1 MSTNKFS
8 EAYHSYKYLRER
20 GFPEKASIKLVGDR
34 YRLTR
39 VQRNCLFRGA
49 IEAET
54 ASRRSAKIIQ
64 PAGVASRGLA
74 LDWYNVLITVESY
87 LKGLTILLA
96 DDGVLRDSTAVH
108 GSYRWGAVT
117 EKAVSSILE
126 GVGALEPASVD
137 VFLDSPISFSGEMA
151 EQIRMRLAGL
161 PFPSVVSLDRS
172 ADFALKSY
180 DGIVASSDSV
190 VMDRARAVFD
200 LPRFVLERSFAFT
213 PRPLPDL
220 AP

>member
-1 MSTNKFS
+1 MSTNNFS

-39 VQRNCLFRGA
+39 VQRNCLFRGV
-49 IEAET
+49 IETAT
-54 ASRRSAKIIQ
+54 ASRRLAKIIQ
-64 PAGVASRGLA
+64 PAGIASQPLA

-87 LKGLTILLA
+87 LKGLTVLLA

-108 GSYRWGAVT
+108 GSYRKGPVT

-137 VFLDSPISFSGEMA
+137 VFLDSPIAFSGEMA
-151 EQIRMRLAGL
+151 EQIRRRLAGL
-161 PFPSVVSLDRS
+161 AFPSVVSLDRS

-190 VMDRARAVFD
+190 VMDRARAVID
-200 LPRFVLERSFAFT
+200 LPRFVLERSFAFI

-220 AP
+220 DP